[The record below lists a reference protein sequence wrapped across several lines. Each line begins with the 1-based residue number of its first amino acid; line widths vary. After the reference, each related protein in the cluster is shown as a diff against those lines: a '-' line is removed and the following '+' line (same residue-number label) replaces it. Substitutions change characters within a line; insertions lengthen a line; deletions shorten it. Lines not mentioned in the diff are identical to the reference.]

1 MKNSSVCYVSVLLV
15 VLVVSSSC
23 APITSTTEAPTVIA
37 TPPLSRTAPLPTM
50 ASLPTATVPIVETE
64 CVDLIPE
71 AVKSLV
77 RARVDQDLNVGIVV
91 GIVSPCGR
99 EVYSYGKTALDGD
112 NEVDEN
118 TIFELGSIGKVFTT
132 LLLAVMVEKGELS
145 FEDPIEKFLPDDL
158 NVPRFNEQSIRLIDL
173 ATHTSGLPGI
183 PENLAPADE
192 YNPYAD
198 YSVDQMVTALS
209 EVTLSQEPGK
219 QYEYSNFGMGLLGH
233 ILSLHSGMSYE
244 ELVVH
249 YITDELGMPDTRVEL
264 TTTMQDHLAL
274 GYRQGELFPLWDN
287 PTLAGAGALRSSVKD
302 MLIFLAANVGL
313 KESSLFEAMKVS
325 YEPRFPVGTS
335 MEVGLAWHMSERGDN
350 LVVEHHGATGGYWSF
365 AGFILEKQTAV
376 VVLTNT
382 FQDIDEIGLGLL
394 ETATTIP

>member
-1 MKNSSVCYVSVLLV
+1 MKTSLLFIFSVLLV
-15 VLVVSSSC
+15 VLIVSSSC
-23 APITSTTEAPTVIA
+23 APVTSTTEATTVIA
-37 TPPLSRTAPLPTM
+37 TPSSPATV
-50 ASLPTATVPIVETE
+50 SLPTATVPIVETVY
-64 CVDLIPE
+64 VDLIPE
-71 AVKSLV
+71 DITTSV
-77 RARVDQDLNVGIVV
+77 RAMVDQDLNVGIVV
-91 GIVSPCGR
+91 GIVSPRGK
-99 EVYSYGKTALDGD
+99 EVFSYGKTALDGD
-112 NEVDEN
+112 QEVDEN

-145 FEDPIEKFLPDDL
+145 FEDPIENFLPDDIS
-158 NVPRFNEQSIRLIDL
+158 VPIYNGQSIRLIDL

-198 YSVDQMVTALS
+198 YSIDQMYTALS

-219 QYEYSNFGMGLLGH
+219 DYEYSNFGMGLLGH

-249 YITDELGMPDTRVEL
+249 YITDELGMPDTRVDL
-264 TTTMQDHLAL
+264 TTVMQDHLAH
-274 GYRQGELFPLWDN
+274 GYREGELFPLWDN

-302 MLIFLAANVGL
+302 MLTFLAANVGL
-313 KESSLFEAMKVS
+313 KESSLFEAMKVTH
-325 YEPRFPVGTS
+325 EPRFPVGPS
-335 MEVGLAWHMSERGDN
+335 MEVGLAWHMSKKGDN
-350 LVVEHHGATGGYWSF
+350 LVIEHHGATGGYWSF
-365 AGFILEKQTAV
+365 AGFIMEEQTAV

-394 ETATTIP
+394 ETATTNP